1 MRQSDFRPAPN
12 GFDLQHIQ
20 ITTAQPRC
28 MRSVYQFLA
37 HDKQKFD
44 LQHIQITIA
53 QPRCMRSLYQFLAH
67 DKQKQWHSQEAD
79 QWHMC

>member
-1 MRQSDFRPAPN
+1 
-12 GFDLQHIQ
+12 
-20 ITTAQPRC
+20 
-28 MRSVYQFLA
+28 MRSLYQFLA

-44 LQHIQITIA
+44 LQHIQIATA
-53 QPRCMRSLYQFLAH
+53 QSRCMRSLYQFLAH